1 MFHGGR
7 RGHACRIHAARAIP
21 SIRDGMDVVR
31 TAASVPGPMIDSGHF
46 CFSDNT
52 WQDLAVVPLDEI
64 ALSAI
69 RDIQLSIRD
78 APDNVNIEYMWFED
92 RGGGLTQ
99 QPDRFADH
107 AVRRLL
113 AVAS

>member
-1 MFHGGR
+1 LFVERISVDPCSQRLPRRRVETNRPSLRVAVNMFHGGR
-7 RGHACRIHAARAIP
+7 RGHARRIHAARAIP

-69 RDIQLSIRD
+69 RRW
-78 APDNVNIEYMWFED
+78 V
-92 RGGGLTQ
+92 GT
-99 QPDRFADH
+99 
-107 AVRRLL
+107 
-113 AVAS
+113 